1 MGTLYLIFLI
11 VAVPVFFFMLTWAI
25 VTACRLL
32 FPEQPLPPERD
43 PVVIRKHAASEGVSV
58 PVGVREI
65 REDQRHQRQTV
76 PPTPYIYAYGSSDGF
91 PDSWQEDLWRRR
103 N

>member
-1 MGTLYLIFLI
+1 MGIVYLVILL
-11 VAVPVFFFMLTWAI
+11 VAVPVFLFLLTWAV

-32 FPEQPLPPERD
+32 APERPQPFERD
-43 PVVIRKHAASEGVSV
+43 PVAVRQQAAARGEHV

-65 REDQRHQRQTV
+65 REDQRLVYGEHARARYHYAGGASAGL
-76 PPTPYIYAYGSSDGF
+76 PPI
-91 PDSWQEDLWRRR
+91 WMEDLWRRR